1 MSETGNT
8 EEEFDGP
15 VVRDRRRIDPVTGLA
30 RPGAGP
36 AAKPAGPA
44 ESAEDEPSADALAS
58 EELDRLQKLADERT
72 ADLQRLQAEYVN
84 YRRRVDRDRAASAQA
99 GTVKA
104 ATELLPVL
112 DDIARAE
119 QHGELTGGFKAVADS
134 LNRAMERMG
143 VTSFG
148 EVGEPFDPTQHEAL
162 MFAQSSDV
170 GEPTATA
177 VLQPGYRL
185 GERILRPAR
194 VAVTAPAHGAPALAA
209 DEPDAVVDDSA
220 VDAEAAGSDGK
231 AGGEDQAGA

>member
-1 MSETGNT
+1 VSETGNT

-15 VVRDRRRIDPVTGLA
+15 VVRDRRRIDPVTGQA
-30 RPGAGP
+30 RPGAGR
-36 AAKPAGPA
+36 AAKAAGPA
-44 ESAEDEPSADALAS
+44 EPAADEPSADALAS

-84 YRRRVDRDRAASAQA
+84 YRRRVDRDRVISAQA

-162 MFAQSSDV
+162 MFSKSEDV
-170 GEPTATA
+170 EEPTATA
-177 VLQPGYRL
+177 ILQPGYRL

-194 VAVTAPAHGAPALAA
+194 VAVTAPEHGATGPAPAEPEA
-209 DEPDAVVDDSA
+209 STFDEQD
-220 VDAEAAGSDGK
+220 
-231 AGGEDQAGA
+231 

>member
-1 MSETGNT
+1 VSETGNT

-15 VVRDRRRIDPVTGLA
+15 VVRDRRRIDPVTGQA
-30 RPGAGP
+30 RPGAGS
-36 AAKPAGPA
+36 AGRPAGPA
-44 ESAEDEPSADALAS
+44 AADEPSADALAS
-58 EELDRLQKLADERT
+58 EELDRLQTLADERT

-134 LNRAMERMG
+134 LTRAMERMG

-148 EVGEPFDPTQHEAL
+148 EVGEPFDPTHHEAL

-170 GEPTATA
+170 EEPTATA
-177 VLQPGYRL
+177 ILQPGYRI
-185 GERILRPAR
+185 GDRILRPAR
-194 VAVTAPAHGAPALAA
+194 VAVTAPEHGGTEP
-209 DEPDAVVDDSA
+209 EPDEAAVNESVVDGQTSDD
-220 VDAEAAGSDGK
+220 DAK

>member
-15 VVRDRRRIDPVTGLA
+15 VVRDRRRIDPVTGQA
-30 RPGAGP
+30 RPGVGPAAKSAGP
-36 AAKPAGPA
+36 AAPAA
-44 ESAEDEPSADALAS
+44 DEPSADALAS
-58 EELDRLQKLADERT
+58 EEIDRLQKLADERT

-84 YRRRVDRDRAASAQA
+84 YRRRVDRDRATSAQA

-134 LNRAMERMG
+134 LTRALERMG

-148 EVGEPFDPTQHEAL
+148 EVGEPFDPTHHEAL
-162 MFAQSSDV
+162 MFAQSGDV
-170 GEPTATA
+170 EEPTATA
-177 VLQPGYRL
+177 ILQPGYRL
-185 GERILRPAR
+185 GDRILRPAR
-194 VAVTAPAHGAPALAA
+194 VAVTAPEHGGA
-209 DEPDAVVDDSA
+209 EPVHRRDSR
-220 VDAEAAGSDGK
+220 GRSGRRRS
-231 AGGEDQAGA
+231 GCRQRRQGRW